1 MTSMREPPTNTMTL
15 SAGPVEYRL
24 DQRGD
29 AVVVVFHG
37 GHMRAGLALD
47 ERVYAE
53 ADISV
58 LAPSRPGYGRTRVTT
73 GTTVPG
79 FADVTA
85 DLCRHLGFQRVTAA
99 VGISAG
105 GPTAVAF
112 AARHPDLVERLILQ
126 GALGPLPCPDRRTR
140 LLAGLM
146 FSPRTEGVTW
156 GGMRSLLRR
165 APGRG
170 LRQLLAGLATLPA
183 DQVLAGLTPAQRTQL
198 VWLFSPMRSGAGFRN
213 DLRPR
218 DDLTAQVTQPALVIA
233 SRRDGA
239 VPFAHAEALVAG
251 IPRAEL
257 IESQADHHFYEFAP
271 DWPTITDTLRTF
283 LTTDPRP

>member
-1 MTSMREPPTNTMTL
+1 MTSITERPTTTVTL

-29 AVVVVFHG
+29 VVVVVFHG

-53 ADISV
+53 ADVTV
-58 LAPSRPGYGRTRVTT
+58 LAPSRPGYGRTPVTT

-85 DLCRHLGFQRVTAA
+85 DLCRHLGIERVTAA

-112 AARHPDLVERLILQ
+112 AARHPDLVQRLITQ
-126 GALGPLPCPDRRTR
+126 AAVGPLPYPDRRTR

-165 APGRG
+165 SPERG
-170 LRQLLAGLATLPA
+170 LRQLFAGLATGPA
-183 DQVLAGLTPAQRTQL
+183 DQVLAELTPAQRTQL
-198 VWLFSPMRSGAGFRN
+198 VWLFSRMRSGAGFCN

-239 VPFAHAEALVAG
+239 VPFAHAEALLAG
-251 IPRAEL
+251 ISGAEL
-257 IESQADHHFYEFAP
+257 IESQADHHFYEFAA
-271 DWPTITDTLRTF
+271 DWPTITDTVRAF
-283 LTTDPRP
+283 LT